1 MIGGVGAG
9 AGRLARTGAGILV
22 LIAVTLS
29 GCGSMKPEDFAGR
42 EPKLVLEDYF
52 VGETKAWGLFEDRF
66 GDVRREFVVDI
77 EGTWDGRELVLDEHF
92 TYADGEKDR
101 RIWRIVRTGEHGYAG
116 EADDVV
122 GPAVG
127 TVYGNALNWQYDFDL
142 VVNDR
147 TWRVSFDDWMF
158 LQPDGVLINR
168 AKVRK
173 WGVELGTVTLFFR
186 KAEETTGLAP
196 AVSTLAQA
204 DASNNRPRQERDR

>member
-1 MIGGVGAG
+1 MTARGGGGSGWFA
-9 AGRLARTGAGILV
+9 RLAAGTFLLV
-22 LIAVTLS
+22 AFTLG

-52 VGETKAWGLFEDRF
+52 HGQTKAWGLFEDRF

-77 EGTWDGRELVLDEHF
+77 DGTWDGRELVLDEHF

-101 RIWRIVRTGEHGYAG
+101 RIWRIVRTGEHGYTG

-122 GPAVG
+122 GQAVG
-127 TVYGNALNWQYDFDL
+127 MAYGNALNWQYAFDL

-186 KAEETTGLAP
+186 RADDQTVQASSLAP
-196 AVSTLAQA
+196 FAHPVSPEH
-204 DASNNRPRQERDR
+204 RPD

>member
-1 MIGGVGAG
+1 MGNDEQDAG
-9 AGRLARTGAGILV
+9 TLARFLFIV
-22 LIAVTLS
+22 LAVA

-42 EPKLVLEDYF
+42 EPTLVLEDYF
-52 VGETKAWGLFEDRF
+52 LGQTRAWGIFEDRF

-77 EGTWDGRELVLDEHF
+77 DGSWDGRELVLDERF

-101 RIWRIVRTGEHGYAG
+101 RVWRIVRTGEHGYRG
-116 EADDVV
+116 KADDVV
-122 GPAVG
+122 GQAIG

-142 VVNDR
+142 RVNDR

-173 WGVELGTVTLFFR
+173 WGVRTRHRDFVFPQSCSGMSPIIGSASVMQVSFCIDV
-186 KAEETTGLAP
+186 LA
-196 AVSTLAQA
+196 VQFS
-204 DASNNRPRQERDR
+204 